1 MSPRASSWRGGTT
14 GAAAGAVVVAL
25 MFGLR
30 LTMGIQA
37 LPDVAA
43 DAMTLVLPGS
53 VFGFLIDRLQEYGRP
68 SLLVGVAVGLVT
80 LCGLLGAIAATRL
93 ARLGHLPR
101 GGAIAATLGVLTLP
115 IVVLGAGEDAV
126 GPAIATAAYWTLF
139 AVLLEVGLSRA
150 AARPLVAQHA
160 TERRALLLGAG
171 ALAGL
176 WLATYLG
183 GRLSRAPSPGGNRPP
198 PAATPPPS
206 PTAPPPGPTELPQA
220 EAF

>member
-68 SLLVGVAVGLVT
+68 SLLVGVAVGLIT
-80 LCGLLGAIAATRL
+80 LCGVLGAIAATRL
-93 ARLGHLPR
+93 APLGHLPR
-101 GGAIAATLGVLTLP
+101 GGAIAATLAVLTLP

-139 AVLLEVGLSRA
+139 AVLLEVGLSPP

-171 ALAGL
+171 ALARL
-176 WLATYLG
+176 WLPTYLR
-183 GRLSRAPSPGGNRPP
+183 GRLP
-198 PAATPPPS
+198 PAASLGRTPAPLAPAPPPS
-206 PTAPPPGPTELPQA
+206 APAPPAGAPDLPEA
-220 EAF
+220 E